1 MGLSLDSINP
11 IAMLIISSLLV
22 SHSYVF
28 NGMFQKSIFGFQEAP
43 SRGLVEYPR
52 IFPWHHSH
60 PLKISLHS
68 ELNPEWFSNL
78 PWLFVKSITVYIAM
92 ISYIYINIYIQYIY
106 NIYLYI
112 YISIYLYIYIS
123 IYLYIYIS
131 IYLYIYIYLS
141 IYIYI
146 YIHYIMTSPNGCFV
160 QPLASLKTHR
170 GWEGRS
176 SEGSWISPG
185 QQHRSWLERRRGGW
199 GFRSHGGT
207 LW

>member
-22 SHSYVF
+22 SRSYVF

-92 ISYIYINIYIQYIY
+92 ISYIYTVYNIYIYI
-106 NIYLYI
+106 YI

-131 IYLYIYIYLS
+131 IS

-146 YIHYIMTSPNGCFV
+146 YIS
-160 QPLASLKTHR
+160 
-170 GWEGRS
+170 
-176 SEGSWISPG
+176 ISTILWHPPMVVLFN
-185 QQHRSWLERRRGGW
+185 HSRR
-199 GFRSHGGT
+199 
-207 LW
+207 